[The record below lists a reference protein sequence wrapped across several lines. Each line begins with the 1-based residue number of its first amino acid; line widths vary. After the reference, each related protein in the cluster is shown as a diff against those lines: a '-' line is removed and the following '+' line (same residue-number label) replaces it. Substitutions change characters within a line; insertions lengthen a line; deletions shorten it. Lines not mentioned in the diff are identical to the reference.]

1 METKN
6 NIQLESVFSFKS
18 TNLIDRTSEEALI
31 IPDDKTIEL
40 PFINRK
46 GKFVLSEEGNYV
58 FVPSRSRKRISVRLL
73 SEDGFWACI
82 SQTGKLYL
90 NVVLDLNAQ
99 NYDQKICEAEDHF
112 EDLTSFL
119 DENKG
124 FVLDTINHQMNKYN
138 ERKSRD

>member
-18 TNLIDRTSEEALI
+18 TNLIDKTSDGALI
-31 IPDDKTIEL
+31 IPDDKAIEL
-40 PFINRK
+40 PFINRR
-46 GKFVLSEEGNYV
+46 GKFVLSKEGNYV
-58 FVPSRSRKRISVRLL
+58 FVPSRSRKRISVRLI

-99 NYDQKICEAEDHF
+99 NYDEKINEAEDHF

-124 FVLDTINHQMNKYN
+124 FVLDTINHQMTKYN
-138 ERKSRD
+138 ERKARD

>member
-6 NIQLESVFSFKS
+6 RIRIEKLFSFKATTIINKES
-18 TNLIDRTSEEALI
+18 DDTLIVPE
-31 IPDDKTIEL
+31 DKSLQL

-58 FVPSRSRKRISVRLL
+58 FVPSHSRKRISVRLI

-124 FVLDTINHQMNKYN
+124 FVLDTINHQMTKYN
-138 ERKSRD
+138 ERKARD

>member
-1 METKN
+1 MKSKN
-6 NIQLESVFSFKS
+6 YQIEKLFSFKS
-18 TNLIDRTSEEALI
+18 TTIINKESDDTLIVPE
-31 IPDDKTIEL
+31 DKSLQL

-90 NVVLDLNAQ
+90 NVVLDLKVQ
-99 NYDQKICEAEDHF
+99 NYDEKICEAEDHF

-124 FVLDTINHQMNKYN
+124 FVLDTINHQMTMYN
-138 ERKSRD
+138 ERKQNM

>member
-1 METKN
+1 MKSKN
-6 NIQLESVFSFKS
+6 YQIEKLFSFKS
-18 TNLIDRTSEEALI
+18 TTIINKESDDTLIV
-31 IPDDKTIEL
+31 PDDKSLLL

-46 GKFVLSEEGNYV
+46 GRFVLSEEGNYV
-58 FVPSRSRKRISVRLL
+58 FVPSHSRKRISVRLIC
-73 SEDGFWACI
+73 EDGFWACI

-124 FVLDTINHQMNKYN
+124 FVLDTINHQMTKYN
-138 ERKSRD
+138 ERKACD

>member
-6 NIQLESVFSFKS
+6 IHLESVFSFKS
-18 TNLIDRTSEEALI
+18 TSLIDRTSEGALI
-31 IPDDKTIEL
+31 IPDDKSIEL
-40 PFINRK
+40 PLINRK

-58 FVPSRSRKRISVRLL
+58 FVPLHARKRISVKIL
-73 SEDGFWACI
+73 SEDGFWASI
-82 SQTGKLYL
+82 SQDGKLYL

-99 NYDQKICEAEDHF
+99 NYDEKINEAEDHF

-124 FVLDTINHQMNKYN
+124 FVLDTINHQMTKYN

>member
-1 METKN
+1 M
-6 NIQLESVFSFKS
+6 
-18 TNLIDRTSEEALI
+18 
-31 IPDDKTIEL
+31 
-40 PFINRK
+40 
-46 GKFVLSEEGNYV
+46 
-58 FVPSRSRKRISVRLL
+58 FVPCSPRKRISVRLI

-124 FVLDTINHQMNKYN
+124 FVLDTINHQMTMYN
-138 ERKSRD
+138 ERKQNL

>member
-1 METKN
+1 MESKN
-6 NIQLESVFSFKS
+6 YQIEKLFSFKS
-18 TNLIDRTSEEALI
+18 TTIINKESDDTLIVPE
-31 IPDDKTIEL
+31 DKSLQL

-58 FVPSRSRKRISVRLL
+58 FVPCSPRKRISVRLI

-124 FVLDTINHQMNKYN
+124 FVLDTINHQMTKYN
-138 ERKSRD
+138 ERKARD

>member
-1 METKN
+1 MEKSK

-18 TNLIDRTSEEALI
+18 TNLIDRASDGALI

-73 SEDGFWACI
+73 SEDGFWASI
-82 SQTGKLYL
+82 SQDGKLYL

-99 NYDQKICEAEDHF
+99 NYDEKINEAEDHF

-119 DENKG
+119 DENKS
-124 FVLDTINHQMNKYN
+124 FVLETINLQKTMYD

>member
-1 METKN
+1 MKSKN
-6 NIQLESVFSFKS
+6 YQIEKLFSFKS
-18 TNLIDRTSEEALI
+18 TNLIDKASDGALI

-40 PFINRK
+40 PFINRR

-58 FVPSRSRKRISVRLL
+58 FVPLHARKRISVKIL
-73 SEDGFWACI
+73 SEDGFWASI
-82 SQTGKLYL
+82 SQDGKLYL

-124 FVLDTINHQMNKYN
+124 FVLDTINHQMTKYY
-138 ERKSRD
+138 ERKARD